1 VSKIA
6 AFGSAYKG
14 RVNLQELSQ
23 AAIFFA
29 LKQNKADK
37 TMVE

>member
-1 VSKIA
+1 VS
-6 AFGSAYKG
+6 
-14 RVNLQELSQ
+14 LQELSQ